1 MTELCDLAT
10 KYGTDKGPAGH
21 NYTPRYDAHFA
32 PFRNESFNLLEIGVL
47 EGASLRM
54 WRDYF
59 RNASVLGIDIN
70 PVPDDVQ
77 GRTWRGDVKN
87 SPDFGQQFRV
97 IVDDGSHRA
106 ADVVAAFDRLWP
118 AVEPGGWY
126 CIEDWDAIDEPFDN
140 GGARLMIGHLV
151 GQLFHERG
159 QVAEVHCYDQVVML
173 RKRD

>member
-1 MTELCDLAT
+1 MTDLCFLAT

-32 PFRNESFNLLEIGVL
+32 PFRNESFNLLEIGVF

-54 WRDYF
+54 WRHYF

-87 SPDFGQQFRV
+87 YTSNPSLFRV
-97 IVDDGSHRA
+97 IIDDGSHLA
-106 ADVVAAFDRLWP
+106 EDVVTAFDRLWL

-126 CIEDWDAIDEPFDN
+126 CIEDWDAIDEGLDV
-140 GGARLMIGHLV
+140 GGARLLFAHLV
-151 GQLFHERG
+151 EQLWHERG
-159 QVAEVHCYDQVVML
+159 DVSEVHVYDQLVML
-173 RKRD
+173 RKR

>member
-1 MTELCDLAT
+1 MTDLCFLAT

-32 PFRNESFNLLEIGVL
+32 PFRNESFNLLEIGVF

-59 RNASVLGIDIN
+59 PNAHIIGIDIN

-87 SPDFGQQFRV
+87 YTSNPSLFRV
-97 IVDDGSHRA
+97 IIDDGSHDPN
-106 ADVVAAFDRLWP
+106 DVCIAFERLWP

-126 CIEDWDAIDEPFDN
+126 CIEDWDALCCGPTREIVEVALE
-140 GGARLMIGHLV
+140 GLYHELGHV
-151 GQLFHERG
+151 S
-159 QVAEVHCYDQVVML
+159 EVHAYEQLVLL
-173 RKRD
+173 RKR